1 VTTGVYVLTL
11 SLPSCPLPGLV
22 GPRVSLLAG
31 PLRGIRWLHLE
42 QIGDNVVKGEAIQR
56 QNLAVSAGVRL
67 HVPSLTAIHQDPE
80 TSLQEPGW
88 SVKPCGIWPP
98 RFDA

>member
-1 VTTGVYVLTL
+1 MTTPVYVLTL

-56 QNLAVSAGVRL
+56 QNPAVSVGVRL
-67 HVPSLTAIHQDPE
+67 HVPSLNSVLDRFPHLGSVAPLCSAQDHLLSSP
-80 TSLQEPGW
+80 S
-88 SVKPCGIWPP
+88 
-98 RFDA
+98 